1 MHPTD
6 SQKAVMPIL
15 DVKFSTPIERD
26 LRSAIAATLSSVTAR
41 VLRKNPELTAVV
53 VDQIDPR
60 SWFVGGPS
68 LAEQHKAS
76 FFLDIRVVDGTN
88 LKDEKADYLREIFAA
103 MEAILGPVNPES
115 YVHVHDVRA
124 DSYGYGG
131 LTQEFRYI
139 RSRV

>member
-6 SQKAVMPIL
+6 RKDAAMPIL

-103 MEAILGPVNPES
+103 MEAIIGPLNPES

>member
-1 MHPTD
+1 MHPAD
-6 SQKAVMPIL
+6 SREEAMPIL

-26 LRSAIAATLSSVTAR
+26 LRSAIASTLSSITAR
-41 VLRKNPELTAVV
+41 VLRKKQELTAVV
-53 VDQIDPR
+53 VDQVDPR

-103 MEAILGPVNPES
+103 MEALLGPLHPES
-115 YVHVHDVRA
+115 YIHVHDVRA
-124 DSYGYGG
+124 DAYGYGG
-131 LTQEFRYI
+131 LTQELRYI
-139 RSRV
+139 RSKV